1 MGGGRIV
8 ALAWHIF
15 VGASSWPWW
24 MVNEGPRPKPFGGHA
39 NSIRGRRRG
48 KRGDGFLCFF
58 FVPLVTS
65 NVDQRLMERV
75 ARALLHMCGQR
86 GT

>member
-39 NSIRGRRRG
+39 KSIRGRR
-48 KRGDGFLCFF
+48 
-58 FVPLVTS
+58 
-65 NVDQRLMERV
+65 
-75 ARALLHMCGQR
+75 
-86 GT
+86 